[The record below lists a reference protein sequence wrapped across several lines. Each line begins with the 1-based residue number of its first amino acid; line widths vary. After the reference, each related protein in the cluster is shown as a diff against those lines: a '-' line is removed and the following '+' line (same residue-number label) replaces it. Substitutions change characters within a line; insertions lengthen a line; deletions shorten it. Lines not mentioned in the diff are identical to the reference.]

1 MIKYLKKENF
11 FDILLL
17 PDILMLIFFI
27 MYIVFVPNLIVALFI
42 YAIAKFLMLFFIF
55 ILLSFINKNIKNQS
69 LSQWFKLLLKYTA
82 FYLNIKLVISILL
95 HIIYSTL
102 L

>member
-1 MIKYLKKENF
+1 MFKYLEKEDF
-11 FDILLL
+11 LSTMLL

-55 ILLSFINKNIKNQS
+55 ILLSFINKNMKNQS

-95 HIIYSTL
+95 HIIDSTL